1 MLNDMLPPS
10 GSAFSSG
17 GAGWAQP
24 NAANDINSKKL
35 VKNSQTF
42 RIPDTSR
49 NKSYSLRVAVSRLPA
64 CSVQHVATTLKG
76 RGYITRRT
84 TFAVIASEAWQSQHS
99 HPPQDRHVTKAPRD
113 DTGLKAYP
121 LFFPFYL

>member
-42 RIPDTSR
+42 RIPDTSMLIDA
-49 NKSYSLRVAVSRLPA
+49 KHLAKFQYLSLL
-64 CSVQHVATTLKG
+64 
-76 RGYITRRT
+76 
-84 TFAVIASEAWQSQHS
+84 E
-99 HPPQDRHVTKAPRD
+99 
-113 DTGLKAYP
+113 
-121 LFFPFYL
+121 